1 MVSNEKKWPQFDNI
15 VVENV
20 GNVIS
25 NNDMLK
31 IKQTMD
37 VRVPKKDA
45 NDFTYAIRVS
55 SISKVYKACTEV
67 KKTKFSWA
75 ELWLSLST
83 LFLGAFISAL
93 VSQIEY
99 MHSFLNIIFYS
110 VCPALGGIFFMAYFM
125 ARKTSSL
132 TATKLADIVQE
143 NIPNPNEM
151 EE

>member
-31 IKQTMD
+31 IKQTM
-37 VRVPKKDA
+37 
-45 NDFTYAIRVS
+45 DFTYAIRVS

-99 MHSFLNIIFYS
+99 MHSFLSIIFYS

>member
-55 SISKVYKACTEV
+55 SISKVYKA
-67 KKTKFSWA
+67 
-75 ELWLSLST
+75 
-83 LFLGAFISAL
+83 
-93 VSQIEY
+93 
-99 MHSFLNIIFYS
+99 
-110 VCPALGGIFFMAYFM
+110 
-125 ARKTSSL
+125 
-132 TATKLADIVQE
+132 
-143 NIPNPNEM
+143 
-151 EE
+151 

>member
-1 MVSNEKKWPQFDNI
+1 M
-15 VVENV
+15 

-99 MHSFLNIIFYS
+99 MHSFLSIIFYS
-110 VCPALGGIFFMAYFM
+110 VCPALGGIF
-125 ARKTSSL
+125 L
-132 TATKLADIVQE
+132 WHILWQEKLHL
-143 NIPNPNEM
+143 
-151 EE
+151 